1 MKNLIIKNSFGLKH
15 AWEKWREMWND
26 LIIINNFVRLIAKN
40 KTLIKQIYINVF
52 SCLLFDL

>member
-15 AWEKWREMWND
+15 VWEKWREMWND
-26 LIIINNFVRLIAKN
+26 LIVINNFVRLIAKK

-52 SCLLFDL
+52 SYLLFDL

>member
-15 AWEKWREMWND
+15 VWEKWRELWND